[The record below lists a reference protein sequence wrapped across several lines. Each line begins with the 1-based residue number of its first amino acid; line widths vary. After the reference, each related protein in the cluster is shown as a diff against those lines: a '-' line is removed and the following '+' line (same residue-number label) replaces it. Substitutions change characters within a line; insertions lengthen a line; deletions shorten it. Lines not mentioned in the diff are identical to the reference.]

1 MFIYRN
7 HVLKDKNKIYATRV
21 IDLMTRLDKMAL
33 IQIDKKKDYIDESN
47 LKRKVIRITKKN
59 MIEIKKIDKQ
69 SHLQSAAVQQ
79 D

>member
-47 LKRKVIRITKKN
+47 LKRKVIRITKK
-59 MIEIKKIDKQ
+59 I
-69 SHLQSAAVQQ
+69 
-79 D
+79 

>member
-69 SHLQSAAVQQ
+69 SHLQSAAIQQ